1 MTNEMLSA
9 KMELKEL
16 VDRFSDYSD
25 LRDAKSL
32 SELFTSDGVLEFQTG
47 YDGELQNLSGRET
60 LYQAFSATLAPSK
73 ALYHINGQ
81 HIVKLN
87 GDDEA
92 EGISYCQASFVSDE
106 GGKNYLTTNYIRY
119 TDNYVKE
126 NGKWYIKRRRS
137 TFVITDKHEMN

>member
-1 MTNEMLSA
+1 MTNEKLSA
-9 KMELKEL
+9 KFELKEL

-47 YDGELQNLSGRET
+47 FDGELQNLSGRET

-87 GDDEA
+87 GNDEA
-92 EGISYCQASFVSDE
+92 EGISYCQALLTIDNNKQLFSAKGCLSHFF
-106 GGKNYLTTNYIRY
+106 GKTARCFFRKPSYNISKIR
-119 TDNYVKE
+119 N
-126 NGKWYIKRRRS
+126 
-137 TFVITDKHEMN
+137 